1 MNHRLRSASL
11 LGLFAALACAE
22 APAAE
27 SPTDTGT
34 ADPGMV
40 MVVRDTLL
48 PDVVD
53 ASAVTEPV
61 VHATLSTKLMGR
73 VIAVLAREGQS
84 VPAGASLVR
93 LDARDVAAR
102 REQAEAALLG
112 AEASQQEAALQAG
125 RMRALHADSA
135 APKAQLDAAES
146 GLTRAEQAVRAA
158 RAAVTEVAV
167 LADYAE
173 VRAPFGGIVVQRF
186 VDAGAFVTPGAPLVQ
201 MEDASRLRVVAAV
214 APSAAATLR
223 RGMTVHVSIEGTPVS
238 GIVEGIV
245 PVPGASLASVQ
256 VLVDNTTGRFASGSA
271 ATVSLPG
278 ASRTVLLVPVAAV
291 VRSGDLT
298 GVRVRSASG
307 VVTRWVRLGREHDGA
322 IEVLSGLAAGDSIIV
337 PAGPAGA

>member
-1 MNHRLRSASL
+1 MNHRVRSASL

-27 SPTDTGT
+27 SPTDTGM

-48 PDVVD
+48 PDVIE

-61 VHATLSTKLMGR
+61 VRATLSTKLMGR
-73 VIAVLAREGQS
+73 VMAVLAREGQS
-84 VPAGASLVR
+84 VSAGASLVR

-102 REQAEAALLG
+102 REQAEAALLA

-135 APKAQLDAAES
+135 APRAQLDAAES
-146 GLTRAEQAVRAA
+146 GLARAEQGVRAA

-167 LADYAE
+167 LADYAD

-186 VDAGAFVTPGAPLVQ
+186 VDAGAFVTPGAPLIQ

-214 APSAAATLR
+214 APSATATLR
-223 RGMTVHVSIEGTPVS
+223 RGMTVRVSIEGTPVA
-238 GIVEGIV
+238 GVVEGIV

-256 VLVDNTTGRFASGSA
+256 VLVDNASGRFASGSA

-278 ASRTVLLVPVAAV
+278 ASRTVLLVPLAAV

-337 PAGPAGA
+337 PAEPGA